1 MPAQAG
7 RLAPRSADVSFVG
20 GASAAAKMRGTPG
33 HMGVDISDI
42 LDDWPYEPGQIT
54 ARRVRGDDGRD
65 KIQLRLDLGLL
76 QMEVTG
82 RPDGKRPYSYESL
95 LAYYQAQLKLYRDND
110 DEEDFK
116 LDEQACERLRAE
128 GLMYYHRYL
137 AAFILEDYEIV
148 EADTAR
154 SLEMMDLCGK
164 YAAEESDRFVV
175 EQYRPYVLMMRA
187 RARARLALADNR
199 PKAAL
204 SAVQQAIAD
213 VSACFERTGAGE
225 RAAQSSELAILQAL
239 AAEIEARVPAD
250 PVTKLR
256 KQLDEALADERYE
269 DAATIRD
276 QLKRLYPD
284 SSDSPTTRPDEP
296 ASQ

>member
-1 MPAQAG
+1 M
-7 RLAPRSADVSFVG
+7 S
-20 GASAAAKMRGTPG
+20 
-33 HMGVDISDI
+33 VDISDI

-82 RPDGKRPYSYESL
+82 RPDGERPYSYESL
-95 LAYYQAQLKLYRDND
+95 LAYHQAQLKRYRDND
-110 DEEDFK
+110 NEDDFK

-128 GLMYYHRYL
+128 GLMYYQRYL
-137 AAFILEDYEIV
+137 AAFILEDYDIV

-154 SLEMMDLCGK
+154 SLEMMDLCAK
-164 YAAEESDRFVV
+164 YASEESDRFIV

-187 RARARLALADNR
+187 RARARLSLADNR

-204 SAVQQAIAD
+204 SAVQEAVAD
-213 VSACFERTGAGE
+213 VTASYQRAGEGE

-239 AAEIEARVPAD
+239 AAEIEARVPVD

-256 KQLDEALADERYE
+256 KQLAAALEEERYE
-269 DAATIRD
+269 DAAAIRD
-276 QLKRLYPD
+276 QLKRLTPTDVNQPHSGPD
-284 SSDSPTTRPDEP
+284 VPPLY
-296 ASQ
+296 

>member
-1 MPAQAG
+1 
-7 RLAPRSADVSFVG
+7 
-20 GASAAAKMRGTPG
+20 
-33 HMGVDISDI
+33 MGVDISDI

-65 KIQLRLDLGLL
+65 KIQFRLDLGLL

-82 RPDGKRPYSYESL
+82 RPDGERPYSYESL
-95 LAYYQAQLKLYRDND
+95 LAYHQARLKRCRDND
-110 DEEDFK
+110 NEEDFK
-116 LDEQACERLRAE
+116 LDEQTCERLRTE

-137 AAFILEDYEIV
+137 AAFILEDYDIV

-154 SLEMMDLCGK
+154 SLEMMDLCSK

-204 SAVQQAIAD
+204 LAVREAIAD
-213 VSACFERTGAGE
+213 VTACFQRVGEGERT
-225 RAAQSSELAILQAL
+225 AQSSELAILQAL
-239 AAEIEARVPAD
+239 VAEIEARVPVD

-256 KQLDEALADERYE
+256 KQLDKAIAEERYE
-269 DAATIRD
+269 DAAAVRD
-276 QLKRLYPD
+276 QLKRLGLNEADQP
-284 SSDSPTTRPDEP
+284 SIKPDETDP
-296 ASQ
+296 Q